1 MFNTM
6 ASAEMLD
13 ALVPISRFNKGE
25 ASKIMDEV
33 QHAGYKIVVKNNVPA
48 CVMVSPERYKQMME
62 RVENEQL
69 LSLALQRMSND
80 SGIYHTR
87 EDVMAELG
95 IQQSELDALPEPEYG
110 VDFK

>member
-1 MFNTM
+1 MFNAM

-62 RVENEQL
+62 RVENEHL
-69 LSLALQRMSND
+69 LSLALQRLSND
-80 SGIYHTR
+80 NGIYHTT
-87 EDVMAELG
+87 EAVLSELG
-95 IQQSELDALPEPEYG
+95 ISQADIDSLPEPEYG
-110 VDFK
+110 VDFE

>member
-1 MFNTM
+1 MIN
-6 ASAEMLD
+6 AIPSAEMLD

-62 RVENEQL
+62 KVENEHL

-80 SGIYHTR
+80 SGVYHTT
-87 EDVMAELG
+87 EEVMAELG
-95 IQQSELDALPEPEYG
+95 IQQADLDALPEPEFG
-110 VDFK
+110 VDFE